1 VETVSRRHSLEDS
14 SPGAEQT
21 RDRRAGTSSSCTF
34 FGHSTRAI
42 AGSAGIEEQGLRPRL
57 QPRLPGG
64 QGIAVTSRAMHYRR
78 EAEQAERMARQMS
91 RHDHKLEC
99 LQIARTWRD
108 LAEAEE
114 RTSPVPAPPGDLRA
128 KPRP

>member
-1 VETVSRRHSLEDS
+1 MMDR
-14 SPGAEQT
+14 PGAKQT
-21 RDRRAGTSSSCTF
+21 RDRRPATSRSCTF
-34 FGHSTRAI
+34 FGHPTHAI
-42 AGSAGIEEQGLRPRL
+42 PAPVGIDEQGLWPRL
-57 QPRLPGG
+57 QQGLTGG
-64 QGIAVTSRAMHYRR
+64 QGIAVTSRAIHYRR

-114 RTSPVPAPPGDLRA
+114 RTSPDLAPLGASRA
-128 KPRP
+128 KPQS